1 MSLEQ
6 PGTDLKPLFETIL
19 KEIPAP
25 KYDPEKPFQMLISN
39 LGYSDFLG
47 RLAIGRIV
55 NGTVTKRDQLAC
67 INRDGA
73 VVAFKQSS
81 IQCYAG
87 LKLEPTDEASPGDI
101 IILAGVEDVEIGDT
115 ICTKERPA
123 ALKRISVDEPTIAMK
138 FTVNSSPFAGLE
150 GKFVQSRRLLERL
163 EKEILHNVALRVEK
177 GEESDSFIVKGRGEF
192 QMAIL
197 IEQMR
202 REGFE
207 LAVGRPQIIF
217 KEKDGQTLEP
227 IEHMFIDCEEKY
239 TGVVTEKLAL
249 RKGRMLNLVNH
260 GTGRVRV
267 EFSVPSRGLIGYR
280 NEFLTD
286 TRGTGIMNSYLL
298 GYEEHRGDF
307 PTRTTGSLVCDRQG
321 EAVAYGLF
329 HLEPRGQLFVT
340 PGERVYEGMIIGE
353 HNRDNDLNVNPCK
366 TKKLS
371 NMRASGKDENIQLAP
386 VLPMTLERAIEFIRD
401 DELVEVTPINIRI
414 RKSTL
419 AANQRS

>member
-1 MSLEQ
+1 
-6 PGTDLKPLFETIL
+6 
-19 KEIPAP
+19 
-25 KYDPEKPFQMLISN
+25 
-39 LGYSDFLG
+39 
-47 RLAIGRIV
+47 
-55 NGTVTKRDQLAC
+55 
-67 INRDGA
+67 
-73 VVAFKQSS
+73 
-81 IQCYAG
+81 
-87 LKLEPTDEASPGDI
+87 
-101 IILAGVEDVEIGDT
+101 
-115 ICTKERPA
+115 
-123 ALKRISVDEPTIAMK
+123 
-138 FTVNSSPFAGLE
+138 
-150 GKFVQSRRLLERL
+150 
-163 EKEILHNVALRVEK
+163 
-177 GEESDSFIVKGRGEF
+177 
-192 QMAIL
+192 MAIL

-217 KEKDGQTLEP
+217 KEKDGKVLEP
-227 IEHMFIDCEEKY
+227 IEHMFIDCEDKY

-249 RKGRMLNLVNH
+249 RKGRMINLVNH
-260 GTGRVRV
+260 GTGRVRL

-307 PTRTTGSLVCDRQG
+307 PTRTTGSLVSDRQG

-329 HLEPRGQLFVT
+329 HLEPRGTLFVT
-340 PGERVYEGMIIGE
+340 PGERVYEGMVIGE
-353 HNRDNDLNVNPCK
+353 HNRDNDLNVNGCK

-414 RKSTL
+414 RKAVL